1 MSSVHAHLSDSEQAG
16 NHYAER
22 TYTPSELNHMV
33 DSGQY
38 PEQGSVSNT
47 ETKSIL
53 FGDCLNA
60 VESIMSQI
68 RDLYP
73 VETIVDTSLVYMV
86 KAWTNDGAITA
97 TCSKS
102 DQKMVLAVAPYR

>member
-1 MSSVHAHLSDSEQAG
+1 MKKLLATIILVMMIMSA
-16 NHYAER
+16 YAEK
-22 TYTPSELNHMV
+22 TYTPSELNRMV
-33 DSGQY
+33 NSGQY
-38 PEQGSVSNT
+38 PEQGPVSNK
-47 ETKSIL
+47 ETKSIS
-53 FGDCLNA
+53 FSDCIVA

-73 VETIVDTSLVYMV
+73 VETIVDTGLVYMV

-102 DQKMVLAVAPYR
+102 DEKMVITVAPYR

>member
-1 MSSVHAHLSDSEQAG
+1 MKKLMTTIILVTMILSA
-16 NHYAER
+16 YAEE
-22 TYTPSELNHMV
+22 TYTPSELNRMV

-38 PEQGSVSNT
+38 PEQGPVSNT
-47 ETKSIL
+47 ETKSIS
-53 FGDCLNA
+53 FGDCIVA

-73 VETIVDTSLVYMV
+73 VDTIVDTGLVYMV

-102 DQKMVLAVAPYR
+102 DQKMVITEAPYR

>member
-1 MSSVHAHLSDSEQAG
+1 MKLLATIILVTVCISA
-16 NHYAER
+16 YAKK
-22 TYTPSELNHMV
+22 TYTPSEINRMV

-38 PEQGSVSNT
+38 PEQGPVSNT
-47 ETKSIL
+47 ETKSIS
-53 FGDCLNA
+53 FGDCIIS

-68 RDLYP
+68 RDHYP
-73 VETIVDTSLVYMV
+73 VQPIVDTDLVYMV

-102 DQKMVLAVAPYR
+102 DKKMVMTVAPYR